1 LNPEQK
7 YLVVIAGPTGV
18 GKTALAITLAK
29 HFSTKILSAD
39 SRQFYK
45 EMTIGTAKPTP
56 SELKEAEHLF
66 IDSLSIH
73 DNYSIGDFERD
84 AIKALDELFKDNQI
98 VFLVG
103 GSGLY
108 INAVL
113 YGVDEFENV
122 SETTKE
128 KVRKQYEEKGLSW
141 LQEQIQTLDPEYYNT
156 VDINNPQR
164 LQRALE
170 VCLET
175 GKPYSSFLS
184 QNKKHRDF
192 EAIKILINT
201 DREKLYE
208 RINKRVDQM
217 IKEGLVEEARSLYP
231 NKTLNALNTVG
242 YKELFSHF
250 AGELELPAA
259 IDLIKQKTRNYAKR
273 QLTWFNNQDTYETF
287 GPDDAEKIKA
297 YIEIILQNS

>member
-1 LNPEQK
+1 MNPNQK

-18 GKTALAITLAK
+18 GKTALAINLAK

-45 EMTIGTAKPTP
+45 EMSIGTAKPTP
-56 SELKEAEHLF
+56 AELAEAEHLF

-73 DNYSIGDFERD
+73 DNYSVGDFERD
-84 AIKALDELFKDNQI
+84 AVKALDELFKDNQI

-113 YGVDEFENV
+113 YGVDDFENV
-122 SETTKE
+122 SEGTKE
-128 KVRKQYEEKGLSW
+128 KVRSEYEEKGLTW
-141 LQEQIQTLDPEYYNT
+141 LQEQIQTLDSDYYNT

-184 QNKKHRDF
+184 QNKKQRNF
-192 EAIKILINT
+192 EAIKILIHT

-208 RINKRVDQM
+208 RINSRVDSM
-217 IKEGLVEEARSLYP
+217 IKDGLVEEAKALYP
-231 NKTLNALNTVG
+231 NKHLNALNTVG

-250 AGELELPAA
+250 AGEINLPTA

-287 GPDDAEKIKA
+287 GPDDADKLKA

>member
-1 LNPEQK
+1 M
-7 YLVVIAGPTGV
+7 
-18 GKTALAITLAK
+18 
-29 HFSTKILSAD
+29 S
-39 SRQFYK
+39 
-45 EMTIGTAKPTP
+45 IGTAKPTP
-56 SELKEAEHLF
+56 AELKEAEHLF

-73 DNYSIGDFERD
+73 DNYSIGDFEKE
-84 AIKALDELFKDNQI
+84 AIKTLDELFKEHQI

-122 SETTKE
+122 SPETKE
-128 KVRKQYEEKGLSW
+128 KVKKQYEEKGLNW
-141 LQEQIQTLDPEYYNT
+141 LQEQIQNLDPDYYNT

-184 QNKKHRDF
+184 NNKKQRPFDT
-192 EAIKILINT
+192 IKILINT

-208 RINKRVDQM
+208 RINKRVDNM
-217 IKEGLVEEARSLYP
+217 IKEGLVEEAKALMPYK
-231 NKTLNALNTVG
+231 NLNALNTVG
-242 YKELFSHF
+242 YKELFACF
-250 AGELELPAA
+250 NGEMDLPAA
-259 IDLIKQKTRNYAKR
+259 IELIKQKTRNYAKR

-287 GPDDAEKIKA
+287 DPGDADKIKA
-297 YIEIILQNS
+297 YVEIILQNS

>member
-1 LNPEQK
+1 LNPNKK

-18 GKTALAITLAK
+18 GKTSLAIQLTR
-29 HFSTKILSAD
+29 HYSSKIISAD

-45 EMTIGTAKPTP
+45 EMNIGTAKPTEK
-56 SELKEAEHLF
+56 ELSQAEHFF
-66 IDSLSIH
+66 INSLSIH
-73 DNYSIGDFERD
+73 DNYSIGDFEKD
-84 AIKALDELFKDNQI
+84 VIKCLDKLFEENQL

-113 YGVDEFENV
+113 NGVDEFENV
-122 SETTKE
+122 SEATKE
-128 KVRKQYEEKGLSW
+128 NVKLNYEQKGLLW
-141 LQEQIQTLDPEYYNT
+141 LQQQLEKLDPYYYST

-184 QNKKHRDF
+184 NSKKTRNF
-192 EAIKILINT
+192 ETIKILINT
-201 DREKLYE
+201 DREILYD
-208 RINKRVDQM
+208 RINKRVDEM
-217 IKEGLVEEARSLYP
+217 VKNGLVEEAKSLHP
-231 NKTLNALNTVG
+231 HKKLNALNTVG
-242 YKELFSHF
+242 YKELFAHF
-250 AGELELPAA
+250 DGETDLATA

-273 QLTWFNNQDTYETF
+273 QITWFNNQDTYETF
-287 GPDDAEKIKA
+287 GRDDLEKIKA
-297 YIEIILQNS
+297 YLEIILQNS

>member
-1 LNPEQK
+1 MNPNQK

-29 HFSTKILSAD
+29 HFNTKILSAD

-45 EMTIGTAKPTP
+45 EMSIGTAKPTL
-56 SELKEAEHLF
+56 SELKEVEHLF
-66 IDSLSIH
+66 INSLSIH

-84 AIKALDELFKDNQI
+84 AIKALNELFKDNQI

-122 SETTKE
+122 SEATKE
-128 KVRKQYEEKGLSW
+128 KVRKQYEEKGLIW
-141 LQEQIQTLDPEYYNT
+141 LQEQIQTLDSDYYNT

-184 QNKKHRDF
+184 QNKKQRDF
-192 EAIKILINT
+192 EPIKILINT

-208 RINKRVDQM
+208 RINSRVDSM
-217 IKEGLVEEARSLYP
+217 IKDGLVEEAKTLFA
-231 NKTLNALNTVG
+231 NKHLNALNTVG

-250 AGELELPAA
+250 AGEIDLAAA
-259 IDLIKQKTRNYAKR
+259 IELIKQKTRNYAKR

>member
-1 LNPEQK
+1 LNPDQK

-18 GKTALAITLAK
+18 GKTALAIQLAK
-29 HFSTKILSAD
+29 HFDTKIISAD

-45 EMTIGTAKPTP
+45 EMSIGTAKPTP
-56 SELKEAEHLF
+56 AELKEAEHLF

-73 DNYSIGDFERD
+73 DNYSIGDFEKD
-84 AIKALDELFKDNQI
+84 AITTLDALFKDHQL

-113 YGVDEFENV
+113 YGVDEFENI
-122 SETTKE
+122 SEATKE
-128 KVRKQYEEKGLSW
+128 NVKKQFGEKGLSW
-141 LQEQIQTLDPEYYNT
+141 LQEQIQNLDPDYYST

-184 QNKKHRDF
+184 NKKKQRSF
-192 EAIKILINT
+192 EPIKILINT
-201 DREKLYE
+201 DRDKLYE

-217 IKEGLVEEARSLYP
+217 IKDGLAEEVKALIP
-231 NKTLNALNTVG
+231 HKNLNALNTVG
-242 YKELFSHF
+242 YKELFAHF
-250 AGELELPAA
+250 YGEMDLSSA

-287 GPDDAEKIKA
+287 APDDTEKIKA
-297 YIEIILQNS
+297 YLEIILQNS

>member
-1 LNPEQK
+1 MNPNKK

-18 GKTALAITLAK
+18 GKTSLAIQLTR
-29 HFSTKILSAD
+29 HYSSKIISAD

-45 EMTIGTAKPTP
+45 EMNIGTAKPTEK
-56 SELKEAEHLF
+56 ELSQAEHFF
-66 IDSLSIH
+66 INSLSIH
-73 DNYSIGDFERD
+73 DNYSIGDFEKD
-84 AIKALDELFKDNQI
+84 VIKCLDKLFEENQL

-113 YGVDEFENV
+113 NGVDEFENV
-122 SETTKE
+122 SEATKE
-128 KVRKQYEEKGLSW
+128 NVKLNYEQKGLLW
-141 LQEQIQTLDPEYYNT
+141 LQQQLEKLDPYYYST

-184 QNKKHRDF
+184 NSKKTRNF
-192 EAIKILINT
+192 ETIKILINT
-201 DREKLYE
+201 DREILYD
-208 RINKRVDQM
+208 RINKRVDEM
-217 IKEGLVEEARSLYP
+217 VKNGLVEEAKSLHP
-231 NKTLNALNTVG
+231 HKKLNALNTVG
-242 YKELFSHF
+242 YKELFAHF
-250 AGELELPAA
+250 DGETDLATA

-273 QLTWFNNQDTYETF
+273 QITWFNNQDTYETF
-287 GPDDAEKIKA
+287 GRDDLEKIKA
-297 YIEIILQNS
+297 YLEIILQNS

>member
-1 LNPEQK
+1 MNPNQK

-18 GKTALAITLAK
+18 GKTALAINLAK

-45 EMTIGTAKPTP
+45 EMSIGTAKPTP
-56 SELKEAEHLF
+56 IELKEAEHLF

-122 SETTKE
+122 SDATKE
-128 KVRKQYEEKGLSW
+128 KVRKQYEEKGLTW
-141 LQEQIQTLDPEYYNT
+141 LQEQIQSLDPDYYNT
-156 VDINNPQR
+156 VDISNPQR

-184 QNKKHRDF
+184 NNKKQRNF

-208 RINKRVDQM
+208 RINSRVDGM
-217 IKEGLVEEARSLYP
+217 IKEGLVEEAKALYP
-231 NKTLNALNTVG
+231 NKNLNALNTVG

-250 AGELELPAA
+250 SGELDLQAA

-287 GPDDAEKIKA
+287 GPDDSDKLKA

>member
-1 LNPEQK
+1 MNPNQK

-18 GKTALAITLAK
+18 GKTALAIQLAK
-29 HFSTKILSAD
+29 HFNTKILSAD

-45 EMTIGTAKPTP
+45 EMSIGTAKPTP

-73 DNYSIGDFERD
+73 NNYSIGDFEKD
-84 AIKALDELFKDNQI
+84 AIKALDELFKDNQV

-113 YGVDEFENV
+113 YGIDEFENV
-122 SETTKE
+122 ADATKE
-128 KVRKQYEEKGLSW
+128 KVRKQYEEKGLNW
-141 LQEQIQTLDPEYYNT
+141 LQEQIRNSDPDYYNT

-184 QNKKHRDF
+184 QDKKQRNF

-217 IKEGLVEEARSLYP
+217 IKDGLVEEAKSLYP
-231 NKTLNALNTVG
+231 NKHLNALNTVG

-250 AGELELPAA
+250 GGEIELPAA

-273 QLTWFNNQDTYETF
+273 QLTWFNNQDTYEIF

-297 YIEIILQNS
+297 YLEIIIQNS

>member
-1 LNPEQK
+1 MNPNQK

-29 HFSTKILSAD
+29 HFNTKILSAD

-45 EMTIGTAKPTP
+45 EMSIGTAKPTL
-56 SELKEAEHLF
+56 SELKEVEHLF
-66 IDSLSIH
+66 INSLSIH
-73 DNYSIGDFERD
+73 DIYSIGDFERD
-84 AIKALDELFKDNQI
+84 AIKALNELFKENQI

-113 YGVDEFENV
+113 YGIDEFENV
-122 SETTKE
+122 SEATKE
-128 KVRKQYEEKGLSW
+128 KVRKQYEEKGLTW
-141 LQEQIQTLDPEYYNT
+141 LQEQIQTLDSDYYNT

-184 QNKKHRDF
+184 QNKKQRNF
-192 EAIKILINT
+192 EPIKILINT

-217 IKEGLVEEARSLYP
+217 IKDGLVEEAKALHP
-231 NKTLNALNTVG
+231 NKNLNALNTVG

-250 AGELELPAA
+250 SGEIDLTAA
-259 IDLIKQKTRNYAKR
+259 IELIKQKTRNYAKR

>member
-1 LNPEQK
+1 MNPNQK

-18 GKTALAITLAK
+18 GKTSLAIQLAK
-29 HFSTKILSAD
+29 HYSGKIISAD
-39 SRQFYK
+39 SRQFYN
-45 EMTIGTAKPTP
+45 EMNIGTAKPTQQ
-56 SELKEAEHLF
+56 ELSEAEHFF
-66 IDSLSIH
+66 INSLSIH
-73 DNYSIGDFERD
+73 DNYSIGDFEKD
-84 AIKALDELFKDNQI
+84 AIKCLDKLFEEDQL

-113 YGVDEFENV
+113 NGVDEFENV
-122 SETTKE
+122 SEETKE
-128 KVRKQYEEKGLSW
+128 KVKLNYEQQGLSW
-141 LQEQIQTLDPEYYNT
+141 LQHQLEKSDPAYYST

-184 QNKKHRDF
+184 NSKKTRNF
-192 EAIKILINT
+192 ETIKILINT
-201 DREKLYE
+201 ERDVLYE
-208 RINKRVDQM
+208 RINNRVDEM
-217 IKEGLVEEARSLYP
+217 VKNGLIEEAKSLHP
-231 NKTLNALNTVG
+231 NKKLNALNTVG

-250 AGELELPAA
+250 DGEIDLAAA

-287 GPDDAEKIKA
+287 GPDDLEKIKA
-297 YIEIILQNS
+297 YLEIILQNS

>member
-1 LNPEQK
+1 MNPNQK

-18 GKTALAITLAK
+18 GKTALAIQLAK
-29 HFSTKILSAD
+29 HFDTKIISAD
-39 SRQFYK
+39 SRQFYR
-45 EMTIGTAKPTP
+45 EMSIGTAKPSK

-73 DNYSIGDFERD
+73 DNYSIGDFEKD
-84 AIKALDELFKDNQI
+84 AIKSLNELFKEHQI
-98 VFLVG
+98 VLLVG

-113 YGVDEFENV
+113 YGVDEFESV
-122 SETTKE
+122 SEATKE
-128 KVRKQYEEKGLSW
+128 KVRKQYEEKGISW
-141 LQEQIQTLDPEYYNT
+141 LQEQIQSLDSDYYTT

-175 GKPYSSFLS
+175 GKPYSSFLNK
-184 QNKKHRDF
+184 NKKERNF
-192 EAIKILINT
+192 ETIKILINT

-208 RINKRVDQM
+208 RINKRVDKM
-217 IKEGLVEEARSLYP
+217 ISDGLVEEAISLFP
-231 NKTLNALNTVG
+231 HKNLNALNTVG

-250 AGELELPAA
+250 EEEMDLPSA
-259 IDLIKQKTRNYAKR
+259 IELIKQKTRNYAKR

-287 GPDDAEKIKA
+287 APDDLEKIKA
-297 YIEIILQNS
+297 YIEIIIQNS

>member
-1 LNPEQK
+1 MNPNQK

-18 GKTALAITLAK
+18 GKTALAIQLAK
-29 HFSTKILSAD
+29 DFSTKIISAD

-45 EMTIGTAKPTP
+45 EMSIGTAKPTP
-56 SELKEAEHLF
+56 AELKEAEHLF
-66 IDSLSIH
+66 INSLSIH
-73 DNYSIGDFERD
+73 DSYSIGDFERD
-84 AIKALDELFKDNQI
+84 AVKALEELFQEHQI
-98 VFLVG
+98 VLLTG

-122 SETTKE
+122 SEQTKE
-128 KVRKQYEEKGLSW
+128 NVRKQYEEKGLSW
-141 LQEQIQTLDPEYYNT
+141 LQEQIRNSDPDYYQT

-164 LQRALE
+164 LQRAVE

-175 GKPYSSFLS
+175 GKPYSTFLS
-184 QNKKHRDF
+184 NNKKQRDF

-201 DREKLYE
+201 DRETLYE
-208 RINKRVDQM
+208 RINKRVDNM
-217 IKEGLVEEARSLYP
+217 ISGGLIEEAKALIP
-231 NKTLNALNTVG
+231 HKNLNALNTVG

-250 AGELELPAA
+250 AGEIDLPDA

>member
-1 LNPEQK
+1 LNPNQK

-18 GKTALAITLAK
+18 GKTALAIQLAK
-29 HFSTKILSAD
+29 YFSTKILSAD

-45 EMTIGTAKPTP
+45 EMSIGTAKPSP
-56 SELKEAEHLF
+56 AELKEAGHLF

-73 DNYSIGDFERD
+73 DNYSIGDFEKD
-84 AIKALDELFKDNQI
+84 AIKSLDELFKENQI

-122 SETTKE
+122 SEATKE
-128 KVRKQYEEKGLSW
+128 KVRKQYEDKGITW
-141 LQEQIQTLDPEYYNT
+141 LQKQILELDPDYYNT

-184 QNKKHRDF
+184 RNKKERSFDT
-192 EAIKILINT
+192 IKILINT

-208 RINKRVDQM
+208 RINKRVDAM
-217 IKEGLVEEARSLYP
+217 ISAGLVEEAKKLFP
-231 NKTLNALNTVG
+231 HKDLNALNTVG
-242 YKELFSHF
+242 YKELFAHF
-250 AGELELPAA
+250 TGETDLTTA

-297 YIEIILQNS
+297 YIEIIIQNS

>member
-1 LNPEQK
+1 MNPNQK

-45 EMTIGTAKPTP
+45 EMSIGTAKPTP

-66 IDSLSIH
+66 INSLSIH

-84 AIKALDELFKDNQI
+84 AMKALDELFKDNQI

-108 INAVL
+108 INVVL

-122 SETTKE
+122 SESTKE
-128 KVRKQYEEKGLSW
+128 KVRTQYEEKGLSW

-170 VCLET
+170 VCVET

-184 QNKKHRDF
+184 QNKKERNF
-192 EAIKILINT
+192 EAIKILVNT

-217 IKEGLVEEARSLYP
+217 IKDGLVEEAKALYP
-231 NKTLNALNTVG
+231 NKNLNALNTVG
-242 YKELFSHF
+242 YKELFTHF
-250 AGELELPAA
+250 EGELELAAA

>member
-1 LNPEQK
+1 LDPNQK

-18 GKTALAITLAK
+18 GKTALAVQLAK
-29 HFSTKILSAD
+29 HFNTKIISAD

-45 EMTIGTAKPTP
+45 EMSIGTAKPTS

-73 DNYSIGDFERD
+73 DNYSIGDFEKD
-84 AIKALDELFKDNQI
+84 AIKELGELFRDNQI

-122 SETTKE
+122 SEITKE
-128 KVRKQYEEKGLSW
+128 KVRKNYEEKGLVW
-141 LQEQIQTLDPEYYNT
+141 LQEQIQTLDPDYFST
-156 VDINNPQR
+156 VDISNPQR

-170 VCLET
+170 VCIET
-175 GKPYSSFLS
+175 GRPYSSFLS
-184 QNKKHRDF
+184 QSKKQRDF
-192 EAIKILINT
+192 ETIKILINT

-217 IKEGLVEEARSLYP
+217 IKDGLVNEAKQLFP
-231 NKTLNALNTVG
+231 HKDLNALNTVG
-242 YKELFSHF
+242 YKEIFAHF
-250 AGELELPAA
+250 AGAMDLSATIE
-259 IDLIKQKTRNYAKR
+259 LIKQKTRNYAKR

>member
-1 LNPEQK
+1 MNPNQK

-18 GKTALAITLAK
+18 GKTALAINLAK

-39 SRQFYK
+39 SRQFYR
-45 EMTIGTAKPTP
+45 EMSIGTAKPTIA
-56 SELKEAEHLF
+56 ELKEAEHLF

-84 AIKALDELFKDNQI
+84 AIKALDELFKENQI

-122 SETTKE
+122 SDATKE
-128 KVRKQYEEKGLSW
+128 NVRKQYEEKGLTW

-156 VDINNPQR
+156 VDISNPQR

-184 QNKKHRDF
+184 QNKKQRNF

-208 RINKRVDQM
+208 RINKRVDGM
-217 IKEGLVEEARSLYP
+217 IKEGLVEEAKSLFP
-231 NKTLNALNTVG
+231 NKNLNALNTVG

-250 AGELELPAA
+250 SGDIDLTAA

>member
-1 LNPEQK
+1 LNPNQK

-18 GKTALAITLAK
+18 GKTALAINLAK

-45 EMTIGTAKPTP
+45 EMSIGTAKPTP
-56 SELKEAEHLF
+56 TELKEAEHLF
-66 IDSLSIH
+66 IDTLSIH

-84 AIKALDELFKDNQI
+84 AIKALNELFKDHQI

-122 SETTKE
+122 SDATKE
-128 KVRKQYEEKGLSW
+128 NVRKQYEEKGLTW
-141 LQEQIQTLDPEYYNT
+141 LQEQIQTLDAEYYNT

-184 QNKKHRDF
+184 QNKKERNF
-192 EAIKILINT
+192 EPIKILINT

-208 RINKRVDQM
+208 RINKRVDNM
-217 IKEGLVEEARSLYP
+217 ISEGLVEEAKALYP
-231 NKTLNALNTVG
+231 NKNLNALNTVG

-250 AGELELPAA
+250 AGEIELPAA

-287 GPDDAEKIKA
+287 APDDADKIKA

>member
-1 LNPEQK
+1 VNPNQK

-18 GKTALAITLAK
+18 GKTALAIQLAK

-45 EMTIGTAKPTP
+45 EMSIGTAKPSP
-56 SELKEAEHLF
+56 AELKEAEHLF
-66 IDSLSIH
+66 INSLSIK
-73 DNYSIGDFERD
+73 DNYSIGDFEKD
-84 AIKALDELFKDNQI
+84 AVKALDELYKEHQI

-122 SETTKE
+122 SESVKE
-128 KVRKQYEEKGLSW
+128 KVRKQYEEKGLNW
-141 LQEQIQTLDPEYYNT
+141 LQEQIQTLDSDYYNT

-170 VCLET
+170 VCMET

-184 QNKKHRDF
+184 KNRKERPF
-192 EAIKILINT
+192 ETIKILINT

-208 RINKRVDQM
+208 RINKRVDAM
-217 IKEGLVEEARSLYP
+217 IKDGLVEEAKALVP
-231 NKTLNALNTVG
+231 FKDLNALNTVG

-250 AGELELPAA
+250 AGEIDLPTA
-259 IDLIKQKTRNYAKR
+259 IELIKQKTRNYAKR
-273 QLTWFNNQDTYETF
+273 QLTWFNNQDTYEAF

-297 YIEIILQNS
+297 YIEIIIQNS